1 MCTGRWNLTQE
12 LTSWT
17 WICTLLIDWRIVKV
31 EIEDCKSII
40 ISNITQFWW
49 FNNEIYRIF
58 I

>member
-31 EIEDCKSII
+31 EVEDCKSII
-40 ISNITQFWW
+40 ISNI
-49 FNNEIYRIF
+49 
-58 I
+58 